1 MKNFEETV
9 ITPPFFEFAD
19 EEEELCTKMKN
30 FAVTFVKMKKR
41 NEADEDEE
49 EERSRFQWVLRT
61 TEAMN

>member
-41 NEADEDEE
+41 NEADEDEDE
-49 EERSRFQWVLRT
+49 AFFQWVLRT
-61 TEAMN
+61 TAAMN